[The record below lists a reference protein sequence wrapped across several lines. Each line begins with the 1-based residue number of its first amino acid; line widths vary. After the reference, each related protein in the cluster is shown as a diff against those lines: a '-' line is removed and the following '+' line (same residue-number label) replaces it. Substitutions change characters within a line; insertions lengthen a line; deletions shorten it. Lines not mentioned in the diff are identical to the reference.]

1 VTEKRDELPNKK
13 TDPALESEAEIH
25 HGGGTRSGESSALKP
40 VSWVVFLIL
49 FFGAIG
55 AGLWAGGHFI
65 PSYFQWKSDQKP
77 SVGVTSSSMHVA
89 KGLFFPLEDGRR
101 TLYLSLSLRIGEQD
115 LKEGHPIDHQLL
127 YGSIFEAVQGME
139 ATELMGRHGIKSLK
153 GRILRLTRKRYPE
166 LKIEDVHFLDYTIF

>member
-1 VTEKRDELPNKK
+1 MTEKREEQPDKK
-13 TDPALESEAEIH
+13 TAPALESEAEIH
-25 HGGGTRSGESSALKP
+25 HGGGTRNGESSALRP

-65 PSYFQWKSDQKP
+65 PPYIQWKLGQEP
-77 SVGVTSSSMHVA
+77 SVGATSDSMHVL

-101 TLYLSLSLRIGEQD
+101 TLYLRVSLRIGEQSPN
-115 LKEGHPIDHQLL
+115 EGHPIDHQLL
-127 YGSIFEAVQGME
+127 YGSIFEAVQEME
-139 ATELMGRHGIKSLK
+139 ATELMGRRGIKSLK
-153 GRILRLTRKRYPE
+153 GRILRLTRQRYPE